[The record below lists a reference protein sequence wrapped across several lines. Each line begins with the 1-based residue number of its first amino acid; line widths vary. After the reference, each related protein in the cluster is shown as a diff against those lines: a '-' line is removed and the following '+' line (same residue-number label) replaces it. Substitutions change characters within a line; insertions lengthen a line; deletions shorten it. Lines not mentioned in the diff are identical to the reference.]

1 MNLTT
6 LFRLRKPEGT
16 DPVDVKDFNDNF
28 DVIDAELGKRLEKTG
43 NGSDLV
49 TAFSQAGS
57 RANLTSGE
65 RLSLSFGKIMKWFAD
80 LKVVAFSGNYNDLAN
95 KPSIPGGAAAN
106 YAVADNDLTNNSGYL
121 ATARVAYEHG
131 REIDQISSDLVNGRM
146 SAKWETEGNTACLN
160 FYIDKTSK
168 VASFPQWTQGSLCTI
183 TYESGDFYANYSG
196 VKKKLGNEPLT
207 MTLTLSWDGNNPT
220 SRDGMRAG
228 GSSKP
233 SINVAAYK
241 SVKFD
246 SVSISNCSV
255 TANGTAI
262 STGTVIDLTSVNALS
277 LSMSGSGSMGSY
289 GSVSGSTTVTLTL
302 S

>member
-80 LKVVAFSGNYNDLAN
+80 LKAVAFSGNYNDLAN

-131 REIDQISSDLVNGRM
+131 REIDQISSDLASARQSFQAGCSTIAAAITAMGVATASNASPATMAANIRSIVM
-146 SAKWETEGNTACLN
+146 SA
-160 FYIDKTSK
+160 
-168 VASFPQWTQGSLCTI
+168 
-183 TYESGDFYANYSG
+183 
-196 VKKKLGNEPLT
+196 
-207 MTLTLSWDGNNPT
+207 
-220 SRDGMRAG
+220 
-228 GSSKP
+228 
-233 SINVAAYK
+233 
-241 SVKFD
+241 
-246 SVSISNCSV
+246 
-255 TANGTAI
+255 
-262 STGTVIDLTSVNALS
+262 
-277 LSMSGSGSMGSY
+277 SGSFVSSM
-289 GSVSGSTTVTLTL
+289 TTVQTLHCGFRPNKVVVLNTNTGRGDVVVYDGRIYNGNVL
-302 S
+302 LCGYHNSQIRRYTFDGWSLDDNGNKETFFDTFHFSITDDGFQYRRYVAYDGDTMVWFASK